1 MPSDLV
7 PGLARA
13 HKRGPSM
20 NVSVSTCSTALGRC
34 LPIWG
39 GRDWNLPRQ
48 QAVAWWEKPSLD
60 VSSVTI
66 CEPSFQ
72 TDVDET

>member
-1 MPSDLV
+1 V
-7 PGLARA
+7 ARI
-13 HKRGPSM
+13 SM
-20 NVSVSTCSTALGRC
+20 VSTCTTALGLY

-48 QAVAWWEKPSLD
+48 QAVTWWEKPSLD
-60 VSSVTI
+60 MSSVTI